1 MGLKVPFPGMPAA
14 TGHEL
19 REGRRSVLH
28 TAFAGLPRGRIGW
41 VGTRILSVMTR
52 PVNAAL
58 AESLHVRPDDDL
70 LDVGCGA
77 GVLLADR
84 AAAVRFVAG
93 LDASAVQVGVARER
107 LADRISAGT
116 AEVVQGDAAAL
127 PWEEGRFSAVACQA
141 CLPFLPDPV
150 RALREMRRVLRPGGR
165 VAVTAFPVKDPAES
179 GTIDVWGQRLL
190 SGEALCHLLT
200 EAGFADVTVT
210 KLPQSQLGLLLAHGV
225 KPA

>member
-1 MGLKVPFPGMPAA
+1 MKVAFPGMPAG

-19 REGRRSVLH
+19 REGRLSVLH

-41 VGTRILSVMTR
+41 AGTRFLSVMTR
-52 PVNAAL
+52 PPNAAL
-58 AESLHVRPDDDL
+58 AESLHLRRDDEL

-84 AAAVRFVAG
+84 ATAVCFVAG
-93 LDASAVQVGVARER
+93 LDASEVQVGVARER
-107 LADRISAGT
+107 LGDRISAGT
-116 AEVVQGDAAAL
+116 AEVVQGDAGSL
-127 PWEEGRFSAVACQA
+127 PWEGGRFSAVASQA

-150 RALREMRRVLRPGGR
+150 QALREMYRVLRPGGR

-190 SGEALCHLLT
+190 SAEALRHLLT